1 MTGRTRIAI
10 IVAIVLLGI
19 LGYGYL
25 NDPSGT
31 VLADENSKKEK
42 KESKEE
48 EPKKFEAPD
57 FTLKNIDGNE
67 VSLSDYKGK
76 IVFINFW
83 ATWCGPCRHEVPAFV
98 ELQEEY
104 GKDDLVILGISVDRG
119 DLSVV
124 PAFAKD
130 YNINYEVL
138 YASAEVVAMYG
149 GINSIPT
156 TYIVD
161 REGYIRDGRIG
172 FPGKEYFVEVIKYL
186 M

>member
-1 MTGRTRIAI
+1 
-10 IVAIVLLGI
+10 
-19 LGYGYL
+19 
-25 NDPSGT
+25 
-31 VLADENSKKEK
+31 
-42 KESKEE
+42 
-48 EPKKFEAPD
+48 
-57 FTLKNIDGNE
+57 
-67 VSLSDYKGK
+67 
-76 IVFINFW
+76 
-83 ATWCGPCRHEVPAFV
+83 
-98 ELQEEY
+98 
-104 GKDDLVILGISVDRG
+104 
-119 DLSVV
+119 VV

>member
-1 MTGRTRIAI
+1 MTGRTRIGI
-10 IVAIVLLGI
+10 IAAIVVLGI

-25 NDPSGT
+25 SDPGGT
-31 VLADENSKKEK
+31 LLADEQSNKDSSNEK
-42 KESKEE
+42 QE

-57 FTLKNIDGNE
+57 FSLKNINGEE
-67 VSLSDYKGK
+67 VRLSDYRGK

-104 GKDDLVILGISVDRG
+104 GEDNLVILGISLDRG

-124 PAFAKD
+124 PKFAQEYK
-130 YNINYEVL
+130 INYEVL
-138 YASAEVVAMYG
+138 YGDVTVVQKYG
-149 GINSIPT
+149 GIQSIPT
-156 TYIVD
+156 TFIVD
-161 REGYIRDGRIG
+161 QDGYIIDGMIG
-172 FPGKEYFVEVIKYL
+172 FPGKDYFVQKIKNL